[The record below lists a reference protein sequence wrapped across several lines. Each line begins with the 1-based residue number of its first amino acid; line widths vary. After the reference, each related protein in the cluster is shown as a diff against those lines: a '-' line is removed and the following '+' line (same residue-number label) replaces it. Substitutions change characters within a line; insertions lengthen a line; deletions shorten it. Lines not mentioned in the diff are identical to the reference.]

1 MNTIK
6 PKILIVE
13 DDRLITEYL
22 CYLLRKSGYEISGM
36 VPSGEEALTHI
47 ESSIPDL
54 ILMDIKLEGIKDG
67 ISTAREILKSYDI
80 PIIFTS
86 AYSDES
92 TLESAKDVFPYGYI
106 VKPYGERE
114 LEPVIKMALN
124 KHKLDVELKD
134 NHSKLKGLLEDDRL
148 EITLKYDPL
157 NQNVEVHRVVRG
169 KSPADSNVVEPD
181 EEKSVN
187 SEAPERKEYSRKLTK
202 KEIKESDQFKPV
214 YTMKEVTRET
224 GFDANLIRHYEREGL
239 IRPYRNP
246 SNNHRMFTRD
256 EIEWL
261 KKIYRLIHESG
272 LNIEGI
278 RFLLTV
284 NECCKHRECLEEKR
298 STCPAFLQKNY
309 PCWYFKSDI
318 NCCQTHQDC
327 YNCIHYISA
336 RRHSKFDIK

>member
-1 MNTIK
+1 MNTVK
-6 PKILIVE
+6 LKILIVE

-22 CYLLRKSGYEISGM
+22 SHLLQKSGYEVSGM

-54 ILMDIKLEGIKDG
+54 ILMDIKLEGAKDG
-67 ISTAREILKSYDI
+67 INTAREILKNYDI

-124 KHKLDVELKD
+124 KHRLDMELKE
-134 NHSKLKGLLEDDRL
+134 NHSRLKGLLEDDKL
-148 EITLKYDPL
+148 EITLKFNPL
-157 NQNVEVHRVVRG
+157 NQNVEVQRVARG
-169 KSPADSNVVEPD
+169 KSPDQAKVLTPY
-181 EEKSVN
+181 EEKSVP
-187 SEAPERKEYSRKLTK
+187 SENIKKKESKKLTEE
-202 KEIKESDQFKPV
+202 EIKESDRFKPV
-214 YTMKEVTRET
+214 YTMKEVTLET

-261 KKIYRLIHESG
+261 KNIYHLIHESG

-284 NECCKHRECLEEKR
+284 TECWKDRICPEDKR
-298 STCPAFLQKNY
+298 SNCPAFFQKNF
-309 PCWYFKSDI
+309 PCWHFKSEI
-318 NCCQTHQDC
+318 NCCKVDQDC
-327 YNCIHYISA
+327 FDCIHYISA
-336 RRHSKFDIK
+336 RRHPKFDIK

>member
-22 CYLLRKSGYEISGM
+22 CYLLQKAGYEISGT

-47 ESSIPDL
+47 ETLIPDL

-67 ISTAREILKSYDI
+67 ISTAREIMKYYDI

-124 KHKLDVELKD
+124 KHKLDQELRE
-134 NHSKLKGLLEDDRL
+134 NHSRLKGLLENDKL
-148 EITLKYDPL
+148 EITLKYNPL
-157 NQNVEVHRVVRG
+157 SQDVEVQGMVRG
-169 KSPADSNVVEPD
+169 KSAEASNAPVTK
-181 EEKSVN
+181 EEKPIS
-187 SEAPERKEYSRKLTK
+187 SEILKKKESHNGLTK
-202 KEIKESDQFKPV
+202 EEIKQSDRFKPLF
-214 YTMKEVTRET
+214 TMKQVTQET

-239 IRPYRNP
+239 VSPYRNP
-246 SNNHRMFTRD
+246 VNNHRMFTRD

-261 KKIYRLIHESG
+261 KTIYRLLHEFG

-284 NECCKHRECLEEKR
+284 NECWKSRECPETNK
-298 STCPAFLQKNY
+298 SSCQAFLQRNF
-309 PCWYFKSDI
+309 PCWYLKPEI
-318 NCCQTHQDC
+318 NCCPTNQDC
-327 YNCIHYISA
+327 YNCINYILA
-336 RRHSKFDIK
+336 RRHPKFEIK